1 MNVTV
6 AEVVNEALRSDFNV
20 LLILFVILSFF
31 VLLYIVIG
39 RLLELEN
46 KRLRLFIKQ
55 RKLVQQYINWK
66 DENKKQQV

>member
-20 LLILFVILSFF
+20 LLILFVFSLF
-31 VLLYIVIG
+31 VVLFYIVIG

-46 KRLRLFIKQ
+46 KRLMLFIKQ
-55 RKLVQQYINWK
+55 KKLVQQYIDWK